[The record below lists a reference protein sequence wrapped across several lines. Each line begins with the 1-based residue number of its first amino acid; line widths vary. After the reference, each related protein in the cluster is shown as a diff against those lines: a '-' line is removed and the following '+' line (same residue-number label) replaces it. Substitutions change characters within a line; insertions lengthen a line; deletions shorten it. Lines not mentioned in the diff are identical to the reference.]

1 MIHPIDQ
8 LPGFVAATLPA
19 EVADQIRGHLAECAS
34 CRAELAAWQQVSAGV
49 RERIGA
55 VAAPSPALFDAVR
68 SRLTRPAVA
77 RYPAPLANA
86 PVRRAVGVLAYQW
99 RLIRWPVWVLAGL
112 VLVGTALAT
121 VSPMGADRVLAT
133 VIPLGAA
140 AAIAGVCGRGLDP
153 AAELTGS
160 TPTSPRVVLLARLT
174 SVLATATLGGL
185 ALTAVAATTAS
196 TGLGGALALIMAW
209 LVPLAALS
217 AVSFALSVLVRPSAG
232 VMAAVSA
239 WFVRAASIDGANRW
253 LTDLV
258 DPLWTQA
265 PVVFTLTAVVMA
277 LTIFLAPRRERFRS
291 ASQPT

>member
-1 MIHPIDQ
+1 MIHPTDQ
-8 LPGFVAATLPA
+8 LPEYAAATLPPD
-19 EVADQIRGHLAECAS
+19 VADRIRDHLEGCAR
-34 CRAELAAWQQVSAGV
+34 CQAELAAWQPVAAGV
-49 RERIGA
+49 RARVEA

-68 SRLTRPAVA
+68 RRLSRPAVA
-77 RYPAPLANA
+77 RYSAPLASS
-86 PVRRAVGVLAYQW
+86 PLRRAVGVLAYQW
-99 RLIRWPVWVLAGL
+99 RLIRWPAWVLAGL
-112 VLVGTALAT
+112 VLVGTAAAT
-121 VSPMGADRVLAT
+121 LSPAGADRVLAT

-153 AAELTGS
+153 AAELIGA

-185 ALTAVAATTAS
+185 ALTALAVTTAA
-196 TGLGGALALIMAW
+196 TGLGGALALTMAW

-239 WFVRAASIDGANRW
+239 WLVRAVSFDGANRW
-253 LTDLV
+253 LTNLV

-265 PVVFTLTAVVMA
+265 PVVFTLTAVVMG
-277 LTIFLAPRRERFRS
+277 LTIFLAPRRERFRA
-291 ASQPT
+291 AS

>member
-1 MIHPIDQ
+1 MIHPTDQ
-8 LPGFVAATLPA
+8 LAGYVAATLPA
-19 EVADQIRGHLAECAS
+19 EVAHRVRDHLAECAS

-49 RERIGA
+49 RERVAA
-55 VAAPSPALFDAVR
+55 VAAPSPALFAAVR

-77 RYPAPLANA
+77 RYTAPLANA

-99 RLIRWPVWVLAGL
+99 RLIRWPTWVLAGL
-112 VLVGTALAT
+112 VLVATALAAL
-121 VSPMGADRVLAT
+121 SPIGADKVLAT

-174 SVLATATLGGL
+174 SVLATATLAGL
-185 ALTAVAATTAS
+185 ALTALAATTAS
-196 TGLGGALALIMAW
+196 AGLGGALAITMAW

-217 AVSFALSVLVRPSAG
+217 AVSFALAVLVRPSAG

-239 WFVRAASIDGANRW
+239 WFVRVVSIDGANRW

-258 DPLWTQA
+258 DPLWTKA
-265 PVVFTLTAVVMA
+265 PVVFALTAVVMA
-277 LTIFLAPRRERFRS
+277 LTIFLAPRRERFRA
-291 ASQPT
+291 AS